1 MKLYIAGPMQGIPN
15 FNFPLFNQVSEAARN
30 SGHEV
35 FNPAARDIERHNGV
49 DISADNHTGDVKEAI
64 KNHGF
69 NLRDALGDDL
79 RYICQQ
85 ADGIVML
92 PGWENSKGARAE
104 HATAVA
110 LGLTIIYFQE
120 QGAVHGKTFQ

>member
-15 FNFPLFNQVSEAARN
+15 FNFPMFNRVAEAARN
-30 SGHEV
+30 AGHEV
-35 FNPAARDIERHNGV
+35 FNPAARDIERHNGT
-49 DISADNHTGDVKEAI
+49 DISADNPTGDI
-64 KNHGF
+64 KIAVENHSF

-79 RYICQQ
+79 RYICQR

-92 PGWENSKGARAE
+92 PGWEKSNGARAE

-110 LGLTIIYFQE
+110 LGLTIIYLQTE
-120 QGAVHGKTFQ
+120 GATNAFIQ